1 MVDVL
6 HITRRRCLALG
17 AGVGVSLLAGP
28 ARAADPIDV
37 VVELFSSQGCNS
49 CPPADK
55 LLGELRDKPG
65 VLALTFHVDYWD
77 YLGWKDTLAGA
88 DFSQRQYD
96 YAKAR
101 GDMDVYTP
109 QMIVNGEKQMVGS
122 QRSEVFAVLEQ
133 SRMKTWPVPV
143 SIDDTGRELVI
154 ETGAGIGEA
163 TLWVMP
169 ILDQVSVKIEKGE
182 MAGRE
187 VTYTNVVRKLMPAAM
202 WTGAAMKLS
211 LPREGLLT
219 PDATGC
225 VALLQKG
232 KLNALESAELA
243 RWVGRDRQI
252 LAVLAVPQHPLRS
265 LGRLGR
271 FFA

>member
-1 MVDVL
+1 MSDVFAM
-6 HITRRRCLALG
+6 TRRQCLALG
-17 AGVGVSLLAGP
+17 AGAGVSLLAGP
-28 ARAADPIDV
+28 TRAADPIDV

-49 CPPADK
+49 CPPGDR
-55 LLGELRDKPG
+55 LLTELRDRPG

-109 QMIVNGEKQMVGS
+109 QMVVNGTKQMVGS

-133 SRMKTWPVPV
+133 SHTPKWPVAV
-143 SIDDTGRELVI
+143 SIADRGKELIV
-154 ETGAGIGEA
+154 EMGAGSGEA

-187 VTYTNVVRKLMPAAM
+187 ISYSNVVRKLVPAAM
-202 WTGAAMKLS
+202 WTGAATTVS
-211 LPREGLLT
+211 LPKDGLLT

-225 VALLQKG
+225 VALLQTG
-232 KLNALESAELA
+232 K
-243 RWVGRDRQI
+243 VG
-252 LAVLAVPQHPLRS
+252 AVIGAAAW
-265 LGRLGR
+265 GRVTS
-271 FFA
+271 